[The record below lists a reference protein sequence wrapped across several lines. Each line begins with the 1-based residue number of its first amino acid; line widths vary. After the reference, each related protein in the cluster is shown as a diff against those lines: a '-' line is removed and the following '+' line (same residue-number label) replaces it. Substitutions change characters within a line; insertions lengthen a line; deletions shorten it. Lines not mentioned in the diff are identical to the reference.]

1 MTYNYTKELKKFTEW
16 KENEERLLRKL
27 NVDEDIITKLH
38 DYDVKAF
45 NKERSYKS
53 KQRATRDV
61 FFLNIPVEDKKE
73 VNTVADLL
81 DEIENEAL
89 FTYLSKTDQ
98 VTLNIIL
105 LKMLGYSVQETS
117 HILNIDVKSIYNR
130 TQRLK
135 KKIKFNE

>member
-27 NVDEDIITKLH
+27 NVDEDIITNLH

-61 FFLNIPVEDKKE
+61 FFLNIPVENKKE
-73 VNTVADLL
+73 VTTVTDLL

-89 FTYLSKTDQ
+89 FSYLSKTDQ

-117 HILNIDVKSIYNR
+117 HILDVDVKSIYNR

>member
-27 NVDEDIITKLH
+27 NVDEDIISNLH

-73 VNTVADLL
+73 VTTVSDLL

-98 VTLNIIL
+98 ITLNIIL
-105 LKMLGYSVQETS
+105 LKMMGYSIKDISNITG
-117 HILNIDVKSIYNR
+117 LNIDAIHTR
-130 TQRLK
+130 IHRIRK
-135 KKIKFNE
+135 KLNLL

>member
-27 NVDEDIITKLH
+27 NVDEDIISNLH

-73 VNTVADLL
+73 VTTVTDLL

-117 HILNIDVKSIYNR
+117 HILDVDVKSIYNR